1 MASDF
6 EKGSERPNKAGIGA
20 VLVHKLYFLWNP
32 NIFKDSTHRDDPRDD
47 HYNGEDKTDDKHIS
61 FAVERTILVLKIYL
75 ELKLATFVTSYLP
88 WLSDH
93 QNDEQ

>member
-1 MASDF
+1 M
-6 EKGSERPNKAGIGA
+6 NC
-20 VLVHKLYFLWNP
+20 FLWNP
-32 NIFKDSTHRDDPRDD
+32 NIFKDATHRDDPGDN
-47 HYNGEDKTDDKHIS
+47 HYNGEDKTDDKHVS